1 MRLPAFAKK
10 AFRGGIVAALV
21 LAMPAPAL
29 ACTQVYIGKNQT
41 TTGDT
46 YVGRAEDYSPRYCK
60 TFGVQQPIDN
70 PVFRSFENDSVP
82 GTGFEYTYQG
92 RSYRY
97 TYVRDNP
104 DEWDAQDD
112 EAASRVYS
120 EAGTNERGV
129 SVSATLT
136 TDYNDGID
144 AIDPRVDTGIGEYN
158 LADYLLS
165 VSSTARDGVEKLG
178 AIIDQYGSQDCNQI
192 VIADNAETWIF
203 AQLSGHQWIAVKM
216 GNDVASVN
224 PNIGGLQYKVDLDDA
239 SQCLHSAD
247 VVTLP
252 ESNGVLVTYDDG
264 TPNIFKTY
272 GKENSGS
279 SQNTRLAQGR
289 AYFGAALAP
298 QTDYTVD
305 EQGRVTSLIDPQL
318 TFTPGIKSDTFTAL
332 RSLAARGEQDD
343 SLNANLNSALYAI
356 GNNRTTEGNIF
367 QIRSGLSS
375 DIATIQWE
383 ALSRCEFSVYLPSY
397 SALLTE
403 VPADYFPAWNT
414 VDGTYTG
421 RKDDV
426 AQALVEKDGKNLD
439 YVFMDI
445 NTLAYNNR
453 ASMGENVRAYLDV
466 LQKQVI
472 AQQDVVDGLMQATP
486 ADQRTD
492 LANKAFAAVSEQ
504 VYNKAA
510 KLLDEMRAY
519 VNAGDTS
526 SAFMPS
532 DYDAENGTS
541 RTPIMYAS
549 AFVAPSI
556 TAQPQSV
563 TCAQGAEAKLSV
575 AATVDDSVDGSDA
588 QLTYQW
594 FVKGED
600 GNFSAIDGATAAEYV
615 AATTEVGS
623 KVYRVEVTSAAGLV
637 STSDEATVTVTQ
649 AAQEEPGQKPGQKT
663 DVKTDVKADTAKKA
677 TKGGLA
683 KTGDSSVVTVAL
695 LTVAGV
701 LAVMGAV
708 LIRKRAN

>member
-1 MRLPAFAKK
+1 M
-10 AFRGGIVAALV
+10 
-21 LAMPAPAL
+21 
-29 ACTQVYIGKNQT
+29 
-41 TTGDT
+41 
-46 YVGRAEDYSPRYCK
+46 
-60 TFGVQQPIDN
+60 
-70 PVFRSFENDSVP
+70 
-82 GTGFEYTYQG
+82 
-92 RSYRY
+92 
-97 TYVRDNP
+97 
-104 DEWDAQDD
+104 
-112 EAASRVYS
+112 
-120 EAGTNERGV
+120 
-129 SVSATLT
+129 
-136 TDYNDGID
+136 
-144 AIDPRVDTGIGEYN
+144 
-158 LADYLLS
+158 
-165 VSSTARDGVEKLG
+165 
-178 AIIDQYGSQDCNQI
+178 
-192 VIADNAETWIF
+192 
-203 AQLSGHQWIAVKM
+203 
-216 GNDVASVN
+216 
-224 PNIGGLQYKVDLDDA
+224 
-239 SQCLHSAD
+239 
-247 VVTLP
+247 
-252 ESNGVLVTYDDG
+252 
-264 TPNIFKTY
+264 
-272 GKENSGS
+272 
-279 SQNTRLAQGR
+279 
-289 AYFGAALAP
+289 
-298 QTDYTVD
+298 
-305 EQGRVTSLIDPQL
+305 
-318 TFTPGIKSDTFTAL
+318 

-426 AQALVEKDGKNLD
+426 AQALVERTARTSTTSSWTSTRSPTT
-439 YVFMDI
+439 I
-445 NTLAYNNR
+445 R

-663 DVKTDVKADTAKKA
+663 DVKTDVKTDTAKKA

>member
-1 MRLPAFAKK
+1 M
-10 AFRGGIVAALV
+10 
-21 LAMPAPAL
+21 
-29 ACTQVYIGKNQT
+29 
-41 TTGDT
+41 
-46 YVGRAEDYSPRYCK
+46 
-60 TFGVQQPIDN
+60 
-70 PVFRSFENDSVP
+70 
-82 GTGFEYTYQG
+82 
-92 RSYRY
+92 
-97 TYVRDNP
+97 
-104 DEWDAQDD
+104 
-112 EAASRVYS
+112 
-120 EAGTNERGV
+120 
-129 SVSATLT
+129 
-136 TDYNDGID
+136 
-144 AIDPRVDTGIGEYN
+144 
-158 LADYLLS
+158 
-165 VSSTARDGVEKLG
+165 
-178 AIIDQYGSQDCNQI
+178 
-192 VIADNAETWIF
+192 
-203 AQLSGHQWIAVKM
+203 
-216 GNDVASVN
+216 
-224 PNIGGLQYKVDLDDA
+224 
-239 SQCLHSAD
+239 
-247 VVTLP
+247 
-252 ESNGVLVTYDDG
+252 
-264 TPNIFKTY
+264 
-272 GKENSGS
+272 
-279 SQNTRLAQGR
+279 
-289 AYFGAALAP
+289 
-298 QTDYTVD
+298 
-305 EQGRVTSLIDPQL
+305 
-318 TFTPGIKSDTFTAL
+318 
-332 RSLAARGEQDD
+332 
-343 SLNANLNSALYAI
+343 
-356 GNNRTTEGNIF
+356 
-367 QIRSGLSS
+367 
-375 DIATIQWE
+375 
-383 ALSRCEFSVYLPSY
+383 YLPSY

-663 DVKTDVKADTAKKA
+663 DVKTDVKTDTAKKA